1 MKKKGWKADAGPLG
15 EVLGCRGTA
24 WLDTRGEQSP
34 RLGAVAGGQ
43 PGPWGS
49 PGLAHTEAVVMV
61 VGTVAGLAVV
71 VGAGKVSSLLQDVGV
86 QMLSA
91 SGADG
96 QGLGSL
102 WEAEEMEVLSFWDSA
117 KLPGM
122 LSSL

>member
-24 WLDTRGEQSP
+24 WPDTPGERKP
-34 RLGAVAGGQ
+34 RLGGMAGGQ
-43 PGPWGS
+43 LGLGGT
-49 PGLAHTEAVVMV
+49 PGLAHTEAGVVM
-61 VGTVAGLAVV
+61 GTGAGLAAALA
-71 VGAGKVSSLLQDVGV
+71 AGEVSSLLQDVGV

-96 QGLGSL
+96 QGLVSL
-102 WEAEEMEVLSFWDSA
+102 WEAEEMEALSFWDSA